1 MAGQDN
7 IVLRHLVWHDT
18 CGGCHSSLTPSGLVA
33 LSRESIRGV
42 NLLNVYF
49 KMTCKSVRWRI
60 LFKGALRF
68 ILELHQLVLEG
79 LALLVLTLIQPLK
92 RLQARL
98 SSQGRDNMEQLLGKT
113 PIRASATE
121 HDTVGPA
128 RIECAPAAIAR
139 RGAPFAPVAHV
150 HLAPAVATAQ

>member
-1 MAGQDN
+1 MPRIDL
-7 IVLRHLVWHDT
+7 VLL
-18 CGGCHSSLTPSGLVA
+18 C
-33 LSRESIRGV
+33 
-42 NLLNVYF
+42 
-49 KMTCKSVRWRI
+49 
-60 LFKGALRF
+60 KGALRF

-79 LALLVLTLIQPLK
+79 VALLVLTLMQPRK

-98 SSQGRDNMEQLLGKT
+98 SSQGRDDMEQLLGQT
-113 PIRASATE
+113 PIHASATE

-139 RGAPFAPVAHV
+139 RGAAFTPVAHV